1 MPFHDDA
8 AARVVVSRFKGSD
21 EIEARVV
28 DEIELVDMHVKL
40 STGRDLLESS
50 SEPGERDKRRRAVEM
65 QLDAFTHIDALD
77 VEVRQ

>member
-1 MPFHDDA
+1 M
-8 AARVVVSRFKGSD
+8 SRFKGSD

-40 STGRDLLESS
+40 TTRRDLLEGS
-50 SEPGERDKRRRAVEM
+50 SEPGERDKRCCAVEM
-65 QLDAFTHIDALD
+65 QLDAFTHVDALD